1 VEIRLQNIGC
11 IVVRTEKLSG
21 SSRNGGDGLVNVLV
35 SLQSGYVLVVFELD
49 RLGRNIKDVLNLV
62 HERRGDALSVHA
74 SDHMPLLLIKL
85 AS

>member
-1 VEIRLQNIGC
+1 VA
-11 IVVRTEKLSG
+11 VVGT
-21 SSRNGGDGLVNVLV
+21 GGDGLVNILV

-49 RLGRNIKDVLNLV
+49 RLGRNIKDVLNLA
-62 HERRGDALSVHA
+62 HERRGDALSVRA

>member
-1 VEIRLQNIGC
+1 VELRLQNIGC

-62 HERRGDALSVHA
+62 HERRGDALSVRA